1 MNAGGHRYTICLWV
15 AYILTKPKR
24 YSSLKKKKLF
34 GVDFFGTLGPAL
46 TPGSQCVDNKKKHVH
61 VGMPY

>member
-1 MNAGGHRYTICLWV
+1 MGCIYS
-15 AYILTKPKR
+15 YQTKEVLIPQ
-24 YSSLKKKKLF
+24 KKKLF